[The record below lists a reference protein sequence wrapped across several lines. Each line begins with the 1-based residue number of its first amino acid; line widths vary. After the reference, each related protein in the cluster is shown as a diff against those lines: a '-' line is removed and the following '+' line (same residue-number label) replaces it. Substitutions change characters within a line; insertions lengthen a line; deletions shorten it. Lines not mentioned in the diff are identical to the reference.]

1 MSAVTRVFIVDD
13 HPIVRQGLAELIR
26 YEKDMVVCGEAG
38 DSQSALRELE
48 SAAPDIAV
56 VDLIL
61 KEGDGFDLI
70 KSLLKQKTGLRILVL
85 TMQDE
90 PFYVERAFRS
100 GAHGFLTKHEA
111 SEMVPVA
118 IRSIMEGELYVSDR
132 ISPKLLKRLLTGDG
146 DGDNSLVSRFSNREL
161 QVFQLIGEGL
171 GTKGIADRLNLSVKT
186 IETYRAHIK
195 EKLDLRDARE
205 LVQYAI
211 RWVINNTNT

>member
-1 MSAVTRVFIVDD
+1 MSEPTRVFIVDD

-26 YEKDMVVCGEAG
+26 HEDDLIVCGEAG
-38 DSQSALRELE
+38 DTHTALREIE
-48 SAAPDIAV
+48 AAAPDIAV

-61 KEGDGFDLI
+61 KEGDGFELI
-70 KSLLKQKTGLRILVL
+70 KSMLKQKSALRVLVL

-118 IRSIMEGELYVSDR
+118 IRKIMSGELYVSNR
-132 ISPKLLKRLLTGDG
+132 ISPRLLKRLLASNGED
-146 DGDNSLVSRFSNREL
+146 DSSPISRFSDREL
-161 QVFQLIGEGL
+161 QVFHLIGEGL
-171 GTKGIADRLNLSVKT
+171 GTKEIADRLNLSVKT

-195 EKLDLRDARE
+195 KKLDLRDARE

-211 RWVINNTNT
+211 RWVINNTNV